1 LVGRH
6 GRLSF
11 RYRRCRRVNPCSTIA
26 QGTFPAARPGGA
38 RDLRDGMGV
47 HERAVYA
54 DLPAAIVVA
63 VREDISPPQQVVAIN
78 TEIDTHPPLA

>member
-1 LVGRH
+1 M
-6 GRLSF
+6 S
-11 RYRRCRRVNPCSTIA
+11 
-26 QGTFPAARPGGA
+26 
-38 RDLRDGMGV
+38 
-47 HERAVYA
+47 AVYA